1 MTVYSKYL
9 SSQCNFTPQIEPVKN
24 KRQYVY
30 PFYLL
35 RVIREFENLRKKYLL
50 LQSLY
55 LGPIKSNA
63 NQSQKEIF
71 QTPFLHGD
79 KVGCFALSEPGTVL
93 FHDKN
98 IGYW

>member
-1 MTVYSKYL
+1 MTVYSKNV
-9 SSQCNFTPQIEPVKN
+9 SSQCNFTPQIEPVQE

-35 RVIREFENLRKKYLL
+35 REFENLRKKYLL